1 MPCHSPAATPASTVR
16 HITLCCL
23 RHRRASP
30 LPAHRQVSQL
40 AGLTRIQLSQQVKL
54 SVATIT
60 SCEAGRHRPSAWM
73 LRRLL
78 RAPCMV
84 DLPEKAAEA
93 GLEPNLGAEAA
104 DGTGPAGS
112 GGST

>member
-1 MPCHSPAATPASTVR
+1 MKTSEVAPQ
-16 HITLCCL
+16 HIGIVIKKL
-23 RHRRASP
+23 
-30 LPAHRQVSQL
+30 RQV

-78 RAPCMV
+78 RAHCMV

-93 GLEPNLGAEAA
+93 GLELNVGAEAA
-104 DGTGPAGS
+104 AGTSTAGS